1 MRPEADLLEI
11 ETRLRKLA
19 PVSDRQ
25 DGTLDK
31 EIALLS
37 DLGWLRACMPIRRG
51 GDGWG
56 SEPIGALAAF
66 NVLRALGRAN
76 LSVARL
82 FEGHMNAVKLVALYG
97 DEPEWREVSEVVE
110 AGALLGVWGADD
122 PHEPLHYENRGGRL
136 SLSGKKR
143 FASGLGLVRKA
154 IVTVATEEGPQ
165 LLLVPTDEAD
175 RFDHAT
181 WSMDAMRATQSG
193 RYDFDGV
200 EIDSSARLGA
210 PGDYHREPHFEGGVW
225 RYCAAHLGAAEA
237 LYSEMLEHLVES
249 KRADNADQQRRIF
262 KAGTAIEA
270 ARLWLVRAAG
280 EVEAAGAKPEKA
292 ALSLMAREVTEDTC
306 RRVAETTERAMGMAA
321 HIGGSFTDR
330 MLRDLRLFLCQA
342 APDAKRSRAASA
354 LVERMARPEQL

>member
-19 PVSDRQ
+19 PASDRQ
-25 DGTLDK
+25 DGTLDE
-31 EIALLS
+31 EIALLIH
-37 DLGWLRACMPIRRG
+37 LGWLRACMPIRWG

-56 SEPIGALAAF
+56 SEPVGALDAF

-97 DEPEWREVSEVVE
+97 GDPEQRKVAEAVE

-122 PHEPLHYENRGGRL
+122 PHEPVRYENRGQRL

-154 IVTVATEEGPQ
+154 IVTVATEDGPQ
-165 LLLVPTDEAD
+165 MLLVPTDDPD
-175 RFDHAT
+175 RFDHSA
-181 WSMDAMRATQSG
+181 WAMDAMRSTQSG
-193 RYDFDGV
+193 RYDFDGI
-200 EIDSSARLGA
+200 ELDSSALLGA

-237 LYSEMLEHLVES
+237 LYSEMLEHLVQNN
-249 KRADNADQQRRIF
+249 RADDIDQQRRIF
-262 KAGTAIEA
+262 AAGTAIET

-292 ALSLMAREVTEDTC
+292 ALSLMAREVTEDAC
-306 RRVAETTERAMGMAA
+306 RRVAETIERAMGIPA

-342 APDAKRSRAASA
+342 APDAKRNRAASM
-354 LVERMARPEQL
+354 LIERRARPEHL